1 MSVSRFNITPD
12 GPDCSRFAAGFWR
25 LHDWKL
31 SVSERLALI
40 ERYLDLGITTTD
52 HADIYGGY
60 SCEQLF
66 GEALA
71 QKPEWRDQMEIITK
85 CGINLLDEKYPD
97 RHVKHYDTS
106 KTHILEAVDN
116 SLSNLNCGYLDIL
129 LIHRPDPLMQ
139 ADEVAE
145 AFEILRT
152 NGKVK
157 HFGVSNFTPAQFSL
171 LQSRLDYSLVT
182 NQIELS
188 PLALA
193 SMNDGS
199 LDQCQQQRISP
210 MIWSC
215 LGGGKLF
222 SDTSERSIQLR
233 QILRDIAEETGAQ
246 SIEQVV
252 YAWVLQL
259 PSKPMPIIGSGNA
272 ERIKLAAESESIQ
285 LERQQWFRI
294 LESAVGRR
302 VA

>member
-1 MSVSRFNITPD
+1 MSVSRFKIAPD
-12 GPDCSRFAAGFWR
+12 GPNCSRFAAGFWR
-25 LHDWKL
+25 LQDWNL
-31 SVSERLALI
+31 SVSDRLSLI
-40 ERYLDLGITTTD
+40 EQYLELGITTSD

-60 SCEQLF
+60 TCEKLF

-71 QKPEWRDQMEIITK
+71 LKPEWRDQMEIISK
-85 CGINLLDEKYPD
+85 CGINLINDKYPD
-97 RHVKHYDTS
+97 RYVKHYDTS
-106 KTHILEAVDN
+106 KAHILEAVDN
-116 SLSNLNCGYLDIL
+116 SISNLNCGYLDIL

-139 ADEVAE
+139 VDEVAE
-145 AFEILRT
+145 AFEILKT

-171 LQSRLDYSLVT
+171 LQSRLDYPLVT

-188 PLALA
+188 PLALDA
-193 SMNDGS
+193 MTDGS

-215 LGGGKLF
+215 LGGGRLF
-222 SDTSERSIQLR
+222 SETSDHAIKLR
-233 QILRDIAEETGAQ
+233 QILTTVADETGAQ
-246 SIEQVV
+246 SIEQVI

-272 ERIKLAAESESIQ
+272 ERIKLAAEAERIC
-285 LERQQWFRI
+285 LDRQQWFRV
-294 LESAVGRR
+294 LEGAVGGR